1 MIFGNDSSW
10 RNEICLD
17 LKRHMSH
24 ETIRIE
30 GNSCCFACEY
40 QRRFYNA
47 VALSIPLNDKTYN
60 HLVGNPM
67 QDLKVNKLRTKQY
80 HRYV

>member
-17 LKRHMSH
+17 LKWHMSH

-40 QRRFYNA
+40 QRRFYE
-47 VALSIPLNDKTYN
+47 L
-60 HLVGNPM
+60 HC
-67 QDLKVNKLRTKQY
+67 QY
-80 HRYV
+80 HLMTKPTIT